1 MRSAIGGGV
10 RLNGCLGCAWC
21 STVIRG
27 SIAAV
32 DISFLAMI
40 PRAVTTF
47 LLIGVLVVG
56 GVVVAVSIIA
66 VATVIVVLVVVV
78 VVVVF
83 VVRVVVV
90 FLFVVGGRACDFVCR
105 CCCFRA
111 LIAAVVLAVLVA
123 VVVAGAI
130 AVAALPSRGRALM
143 RILSSPL

>member
-90 FLFVVGGRACDFVCR
+90 FLFVVGGRAC
-105 CCCFRA
+105 
-111 LIAAVVLAVLVA
+111 VLFA
-123 VVVAGAI
+123 VVV
-130 AVAALPSRGRALM
+130 VFVL
-143 RILSSPL
+143 LSLLSFLLFLLLLWLLVLSLSPLCRRAAGL